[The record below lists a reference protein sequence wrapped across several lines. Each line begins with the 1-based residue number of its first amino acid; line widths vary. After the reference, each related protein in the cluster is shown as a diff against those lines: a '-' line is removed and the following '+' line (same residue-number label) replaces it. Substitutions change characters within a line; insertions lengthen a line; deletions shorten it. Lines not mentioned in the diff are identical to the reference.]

1 MPAPIILKT
10 KSVVTFLMS
19 YLVIMFLNRK
29 WYKALICLCGCI
41 YFFHKLSQ
49 EEKNA
54 KDHGLYYFENIPHR
68 QGTDKFSVDISSISP
83 DNWHMEQL
91 FHSLNHLFDSPLL
104 HESLE
109 SLKFKKSCKLVSS
122 EEGYHY

>member
-1 MPAPIILKT
+1 
-10 KSVVTFLMS
+10 
-19 YLVIMFLNRK
+19 MFLNRK

-54 KDHGLYYFENIPHR
+54 KGHGLCYFENIPHR
-68 QGTDKFSVDISSISP
+68 QRADKFSVDISSISP
-83 DNWHMEQL
+83 DNWNMEQL
-91 FHSLNHLFDSPLL
+91 FHSFNHLFDSSLL
-104 HESLE
+104 LESLE
-109 SLKFKKSCKLVSS
+109 SLKFKEDCKPVSL